1 MMKKLLLAAF
11 LTTAL
16 FSGLN
21 YSIYAQAANAVELE
35 TLNQGQVKN
44 IIRVNSENEL
54 PKDGTTYTL
63 VYSKQHCK
71 LPDEPEKTTG
81 TSQNTTTATTST
93 STSQDTTTTTAS
105 TSTSQEVT
113 TASSSTTETHNTTTS
128 STVVTNPV
136 VPTTNSSTTE
146 ANNTTTTSMNEATQ
160 KKTTES
166 APQTTS
172 ALTSVLKAQVKQ
184 SLPQTGT
191 QKSVAVVLTAGVLV
205 ALAFLMIKY
214 HKKKV
219 WMVLLIT
226 ASVTSLYNLRNVM
239 AQNETKV
246 TTIPVTTFIP
256 TSDHCLYGYI
266 IIPKNSETTKSE
278 TSKGEPLVFEKPE
291 FKGGV
296 PGMPEVHENP
306 EFNGGVVPNEAPIHD
321 KPSIEVTMEEP
332 IFESSSVET
341 TAGTSTEPETEPEPT
356 TTTEFEPTTAEASAN
371 N

>member
-1 MMKKLLLAAF
+1 MMKKLLLLAAF

-71 LPDEPEKTTG
+71 LPDEPEKTSEVITG
-81 TSQNTTTATTST
+81 TSQNTTTVTR
-93 STSQDTTTTTAS
+93 
-105 TSTSQEVT
+105 QEVT
-113 TASSSTTETHNTTTS
+113 TTSSSTTE
-128 STVVTNPV
+128 
-136 VPTTNSSTTE
+136 
-146 ANNTTTTSMNEATQ
+146 TQ

-166 APQTTS
+166 APQTT
-172 ALTSVLKAQVKQ
+172 TFTTVLKNQVKQ

-191 QKSVAVVLTAGVLV
+191 QKSVTVVLTAGVLV

-246 TTIPVTTFIP
+246 TTIPVTTFVP
-256 TSDHCLYGYI
+256 TPDHCLYGYI
-266 IIPKNSETTKSE
+266 IIPNTSEATTITTE
-278 TSKGEPLVFEKPE
+278 KGD
-291 FKGGV
+291 
-296 PGMPEVHENP
+296 PEVL
-306 EFNGGVVPNEAPIHD
+306 D
-321 KPSIEVTMEEP
+321 KPSIEIPTTAGTSTEPTVNTATTTTSTEPTTTTEATSAEP

-341 TAGTSTEPETEPEPT
+341 TAGTSTEPTTEAEPT
-356 TTTEFEPTTAEASAN
+356 TTTEFEPTTTEASAN

>member
-1 MMKKLLLAAF
+1 MIKKLLLSTAF

-21 YSIYAQAANAVELE
+21 YSIYAQAVNTVELE

-44 IIRVNSENEL
+44 IILVNSENDL

-71 LPDEPEKTTG
+71 LPDEPEKTSEVTTG
-81 TSQNTTTATTST
+81 TSQNTTTST
-93 STSQDTTTTTAS
+93 N
-105 TSTSQEVT
+105 QEVSAT
-113 TASSSTTETHNTTTS
+113 SSSTTE
-128 STVVTNPV
+128 
-136 VPTTNSSTTE
+136 
-146 ANNTTTTSMNEATQ
+146 TQ

-166 APQTTS
+166 APQTTTT
-172 ALTSVLKAQVKQ
+172 LTTVFKAQVKQ

-191 QKSVAVVLTAGVLV
+191 QKSVAIVLTAGVLV
-205 ALAFLMIKY
+205 GLAFLMIKY

-246 TTIPVTTFIP
+246 TTIPVTTFVP

-266 IIPKNSETTKSE
+266 IIPNTSETTKNLA
-278 TSKGEPLVFEKPE
+278 TTTTVGTATEPTV
-291 FKGGV
+291 
-296 PGMPEVHENP
+296 
-306 EFNGGVVPNEAPIHD
+306 
-321 KPSIEVTMEEP
+321 
-332 IFESSSVET
+332 T
-341 TAGTSTEPETEPEPT
+341 TATTTTSTEPT
-356 TTTEFEPTTAEASAN
+356 TTTAGTATEATVTTATTTTSTEPTTTTTTSTEASEVESTKATTN
-371 N
+371 TEATTTEPTTTEPTTTN

>member
-1 MMKKLLLAAF
+1 MIKKLLLSATF

-16 FSGLN
+16 FTGLN
-21 YSIYAQAANAVELE
+21 YSIYAQAVNTVELE

-71 LPDEPEKTTG
+71 LPDEPEKT
-81 TSQNTTTATTST
+81 S
-93 STSQDTTTTTAS
+93 
-105 TSTSQEVT
+105 EVT
-113 TASSSTTETHNTTTS
+113 TTSSSTTET
-128 STVVTNPV
+128 
-136 VPTTNSSTTE
+136 
-146 ANNTTTTSMNEATQ
+146 Q
-160 KKTTES
+160 KKTTDS
-166 APQTTS
+166 APQTT
-172 ALTSVLKAQVKQ
+172 TTFTTVLKNQVKQ

-205 ALAFLMIKY
+205 GLAFLMIKY

-246 TTIPVTTFIP
+246 TTIPVTTFVP

-266 IIPKNSETTKSE
+266 IIPNTSETTKITTE
-278 TSKGEPLVFEKPE
+278 KGQPEILDKPE
-291 FKGGV
+291 FTAEKGQ
-296 PGMPEVHENP
+296 PEVLDKP
-306 EFNGGVVPNEAPIHD
+306 EFTTEKGQPEVLD
-321 KPSIEVTMEEP
+321 KPEFTTEKGLPETQSELPEYVGTATEP
-332 IFESSSVET
+332 TVT
-341 TAGTSTEPETEPEPT
+341 TATTTTSTEPTTPTEATTEATT
-356 TTTEFEPTTAEASAN
+356 TTTEASTN

>member
-1 MMKKLLLAAF
+1 MIKKLLLSATF

-16 FSGLN
+16 FTGLN
-21 YSIYAQAANAVELE
+21 YSIYAQAVNTVELE

-71 LPDEPEKTTG
+71 LPDEPEKT
-81 TSQNTTTATTST
+81 S
-93 STSQDTTTTTAS
+93 
-105 TSTSQEVT
+105 EVT
-113 TASSSTTETHNTTTS
+113 TTSSSTTET
-128 STVVTNPV
+128 
-136 VPTTNSSTTE
+136 
-146 ANNTTTTSMNEATQ
+146 Q
-160 KKTTES
+160 KKTTDS
-166 APQTTS
+166 APQTT
-172 ALTSVLKAQVKQ
+172 TTFTTVLKNQVKQ

-205 ALAFLMIKY
+205 GLAFLMIKY

-246 TTIPVTTFIP
+246 TTIPVTTFVP

-266 IIPKNSETTKSE
+266 IIPNTSETTKITTE
-278 TSKGEPLVFEKPE
+278 KGQPEILDKPE
-291 FKGGV
+291 FTAEKGQ
-296 PGMPEVHENP
+296 PEVLDKP
-306 EFNGGVVPNEAPIHD
+306 EFTTEKGLPETQSELPEYVGTA
-321 KPSIEVTMEEP
+321 TEP
-332 IFESSSVET
+332 TVT
-341 TAGTSTEPETEPEPT
+341 TATTTTSTEPTTPTEATT
-356 TTTEFEPTTAEASAN
+356 TTTEASTN

>member
-1 MMKKLLLAAF
+1 MIKKLLLSATF

-16 FSGLN
+16 FSSLN

-71 LPDEPEKTTG
+71 LPDEPEKTSEVTTG
-81 TSQNTTTATTST
+81 TSQNTTTV
-93 STSQDTTTTTAS
+93 
-105 TSTSQEVT
+105 TSQEVT
-113 TASSSTTETHNTTTS
+113 TTISK
-128 STVVTNPV
+128 
-136 VPTTNSSTTE
+136 
-146 ANNTTTTSMNEATQ
+146 NEATQ

-166 APQTTS
+166 TPQTTT
-172 ALTSVLKAQVKQ
+172 LTTVLKTQAKQ

-191 QKSVAVVLTAGVLV
+191 QKSIAVVLTAGVLV
-205 ALAFLMIKY
+205 GLAFLMIKY

-246 TTIPVTTFIP
+246 TTIPVTTFVP

-266 IIPKNSETTKSE
+266 IIPKNSETTKFE

-291 FKGGV
+291 FEGGV
-296 PGMPEVHENP
+296 PGMPEVHEKSEFNGGTP
-306 EFNGGVVPNEAPIHD
+306 GMPEVYDKPEFKGGVPGMPEVYDKHEFNGGVVPNEAPIHD
-321 KPSIEVTMEEP
+321 KPSIETTVEEP

-341 TAGTSTEPETEPEPT
+341 TTTAGTSTEPEAEPEPT
-356 TTTEFEPTTAEASAN
+356 TTTETEPTTYTGS
-371 N
+371 

>member
-1 MMKKLLLAAF
+1 MIKKLLLSATF

-16 FSGLN
+16 FTGLN
-21 YSIYAQAANAVELE
+21 YSIYAQAVNTVELE

-71 LPDEPEKTTG
+71 LPDEPEKT
-81 TSQNTTTATTST
+81 S
-93 STSQDTTTTTAS
+93 
-105 TSTSQEVT
+105 EVT
-113 TASSSTTETHNTTTS
+113 TTSSSTTET
-128 STVVTNPV
+128 
-136 VPTTNSSTTE
+136 
-146 ANNTTTTSMNEATQ
+146 Q
-160 KKTTES
+160 KKTTDS
-166 APQTTS
+166 APQTT
-172 ALTSVLKAQVKQ
+172 TTFTTVLKNQVKQ

-205 ALAFLMIKY
+205 GLAFLMIKY

-246 TTIPVTTFIP
+246 TTIPVTTFVP

-266 IIPKNSETTKSE
+266 IIPNTSETTKITTE
-278 TSKGEPLVFEKPE
+278 KGQPEILDKPE
-291 FKGGV
+291 FTAEKGQ
-296 PGMPEVHENP
+296 PEVLDKP
-306 EFNGGVVPNEAPIHD
+306 EFTTEKGLPETQSELPEYVGTA
-321 KPSIEVTMEEP
+321 TEP
-332 IFESSSVET
+332 TVT
-341 TAGTSTEPETEPEPT
+341 TATTTTSTEPTTPTEATT
-356 TTTEFEPTTAEASAN
+356 TTTEATTTTTTTEASAN

>member
-1 MMKKLLLAAF
+1 MIKKLLLSATF

-16 FSGLN
+16 FTGLN
-21 YSIYAQAANAVELE
+21 YSIYAQAVNTVELE

-71 LPDEPEKTTG
+71 LPDEPEKT
-81 TSQNTTTATTST
+81 S
-93 STSQDTTTTTAS
+93 
-105 TSTSQEVT
+105 EVT
-113 TASSSTTETHNTTTS
+113 TTSSSTTE
-128 STVVTNPV
+128 
-136 VPTTNSSTTE
+136 
-146 ANNTTTTSMNEATQ
+146 TQ

-166 APQTTS
+166 APQTT
-172 ALTSVLKAQVKQ
+172 TTFTTVLKNQVKQ

-205 ALAFLMIKY
+205 GLAFLMIKY

-246 TTIPVTTFIP
+246 TTIPVTTFVP

-266 IIPKNSETTKSE
+266 IIPNTSETTKITTE
-278 TSKGEPLVFEKPE
+278 KGQPEILDKPE
-291 FKGGV
+291 FTAEKGQ
-296 PGMPEVHENP
+296 PEVLDKP
-306 EFNGGVVPNEAPIHD
+306 EFTTEKGLPETQSELPEYVGTA
-321 KPSIEVTMEEP
+321 TEP
-332 IFESSSVET
+332 TVT
-341 TAGTSTEPETEPEPT
+341 TATTTTSTEPTTEATT
-356 TTTEFEPTTAEASAN
+356 TTTEATTTTTEASTN

>member
-1 MMKKLLLAAF
+1 MIKKLILSATF

-71 LPDEPEKTTG
+71 LPDEPEKTSEVTTG
-81 TSQNTTTATTST
+81 TSQNTTTV
-93 STSQDTTTTTAS
+93 
-105 TSTSQEVT
+105 TSQEVT
-113 TASSSTTETHNTTTS
+113 TTSSSTTE
-128 STVVTNPV
+128 
-136 VPTTNSSTTE
+136 
-146 ANNTTTTSMNEATQ
+146 TQ

-166 APQTTS
+166 APQTT
-172 ALTSVLKAQVKQ
+172 TTFTTVLKNQVKQ

-191 QKSVAVVLTAGVLV
+191 QKSVTVILTAGVLV

-246 TTIPVTTFIP
+246 TTTVTTFVP

-266 IIPKNSETTKSE
+266 IIPNTSETTKISTE
-278 TSKGEPLVFEKPE
+278 KGQPEILDKPE
-291 FKGGV
+291 FTAEKGQPEVLDKPEFTTEKGQPEVLDKPEFTTEKGV
-296 PGMPEVHENP
+296 PETQSELPEYV
-306 EFNGGVVPNEAPIHD
+306 GTA
-321 KPSIEVTMEEP
+321 TEP
-332 IFESSSVET
+332 ITET
-341 TAGTSTEPETEPEPT
+341 EPT
-356 TTTEFEPTTAEASAN
+356 TTTEFEPTTTTIASAN

>member
-1 MMKKLLLAAF
+1 MMKKLLLLAAF

-71 LPDEPEKTTG
+71 LPDEPEKTSEVITG
-81 TSQNTTTATTST
+81 TSQNTTTVTR
-93 STSQDTTTTTAS
+93 
-105 TSTSQEVT
+105 QEVT
-113 TASSSTTETHNTTTS
+113 TTSSSTTE
-128 STVVTNPV
+128 
-136 VPTTNSSTTE
+136 
-146 ANNTTTTSMNEATQ
+146 TQ

-166 APQTTS
+166 APQTT
-172 ALTSVLKAQVKQ
+172 ALTTVLKAQVKQ

-306 EFNGGVVPNEAPIHD
+306 EFNGGTPGMPEVHENPEFNGGVVPNEAPIHD

>member
-1 MMKKLLLAAF
+1 MIKKLLLSATF

-16 FSGLN
+16 FTGLN
-21 YSIYAQAANAVELE
+21 YSIYAQAVNTVELE

-71 LPDEPEKTTG
+71 LPDEPEKT
-81 TSQNTTTATTST
+81 S
-93 STSQDTTTTTAS
+93 
-105 TSTSQEVT
+105 EVT
-113 TASSSTTETHNTTTS
+113 TTSSSTTET
-128 STVVTNPV
+128 
-136 VPTTNSSTTE
+136 
-146 ANNTTTTSMNEATQ
+146 Q
-160 KKTTES
+160 KKTTDS
-166 APQTTS
+166 APQTT
-172 ALTSVLKAQVKQ
+172 TTFTTVLKNQVKQ

-205 ALAFLMIKY
+205 GLAFLMIKY

-246 TTIPVTTFIP
+246 TTTTVTTFVP

-266 IIPKNSETTKSE
+266 IIPNTSETTKISTE
-278 TSKGEPLVFEKPE
+278 KGQPEILDKPE
-291 FKGGV
+291 FTAEKGQ
-296 PGMPEVHENP
+296 PEVLDKP
-306 EFNGGVVPNEAPIHD
+306 EFTTEKGQPEVLD
-321 KPSIEVTMEEP
+321 KPEFTTEKGLPETQSELPEYVGTATEP
-332 IFESSSVET
+332 TVT
-341 TAGTSTEPETEPEPT
+341 TATTTTSTEPTTPTEATTEATT
-356 TTTEFEPTTAEASAN
+356 TTTEASTN

>member
-1 MMKKLLLAAF
+1 MIKKLLLSATF

-21 YSIYAQAANAVELE
+21 YSIYAQATNAVELE

-71 LPDEPEKTTG
+71 LPDEPEKTSEVTTG
-81 TSQNTTTATTST
+81 TSQNITTATT
-93 STSQDTTTTTAS
+93 S

-146 ANNTTTTSMNEATQ
+146 TKNTTTASINEESQ

-166 APQTTS
+166 VPQTTS

-191 QKSVAVVLTAGVLV
+191 QKSVAVILTAGVLV
-205 ALAFLMIKY
+205 GLAFLMIKY

-246 TTIPVTTFIP
+246 TTIPVTTFVP
-256 TSDHCLYGYI
+256 TKEYCLVGYI
-266 IIPKNSETTKSE
+266 IIPNTSETTKNLA
-278 TSKGEPLVFEKPE
+278 TTTTVGTATEPTV
-291 FKGGV
+291 
-296 PGMPEVHENP
+296 NS
-306 EFNGGVVPNEAPIHD
+306 A
-321 KPSIEVTMEEP
+321 
-332 IFESSSVET
+332 T
-341 TAGTSTEPETEPEPT
+341 TTTSTEPT
-356 TTTEFEPTTAEASAN
+356 TTTTTTTTTEATTTVGTATEPTVNSATTTTSTEPTTTKASAN

>member
-1 MMKKLLLAAF
+1 MIKKLLLSATF

-16 FSGLN
+16 FTGLN
-21 YSIYAQAANAVELE
+21 YSIYAQAVNTVELE

-71 LPDEPEKTTG
+71 LPDEPEKT
-81 TSQNTTTATTST
+81 S
-93 STSQDTTTTTAS
+93 
-105 TSTSQEVT
+105 EVT
-113 TASSSTTETHNTTTS
+113 TTSSSTTET
-128 STVVTNPV
+128 
-136 VPTTNSSTTE
+136 
-146 ANNTTTTSMNEATQ
+146 Q
-160 KKTTES
+160 KKTTDS
-166 APQTTS
+166 APQTT
-172 ALTSVLKAQVKQ
+172 TTFTTVLKNQVKQ

-205 ALAFLMIKY
+205 GLAFLMIKY

-246 TTIPVTTFIP
+246 TTIPVTTFVP

-266 IIPKNSETTKSE
+266 IIPNTSETTKITTE
-278 TSKGEPLVFEKPE
+278 KGQPEILDKPE
-291 FKGGV
+291 FTAEKGQ
-296 PGMPEVHENP
+296 PEVLDKP
-306 EFNGGVVPNEAPIHD
+306 EFTTEKGLPETQSELPEYVGTA
-321 KPSIEVTMEEP
+321 TEP
-332 IFESSSVET
+332 TVT
-341 TAGTSTEPETEPEPT
+341 TATTTTSTEATTEATTTTT
-356 TTTEFEPTTAEASAN
+356 TTTEASTN

>member
-1 MMKKLLLAAF
+1 MIKKLLLSATF

-16 FSGLN
+16 FTGLN
-21 YSIYAQAANAVELE
+21 YSIYAQAVNTVELE

-71 LPDEPEKTTG
+71 LPDEPEKT
-81 TSQNTTTATTST
+81 S
-93 STSQDTTTTTAS
+93 
-105 TSTSQEVT
+105 EVT
-113 TASSSTTETHNTTTS
+113 TTSSSTTET
-128 STVVTNPV
+128 
-136 VPTTNSSTTE
+136 
-146 ANNTTTTSMNEATQ
+146 Q
-160 KKTTES
+160 KKTTDS
-166 APQTTS
+166 APQTT
-172 ALTSVLKAQVKQ
+172 TTFTTVLKNQVKQ

-205 ALAFLMIKY
+205 GLAFLMIKY

-246 TTIPVTTFIP
+246 TTIPVTTFVP

-266 IIPKNSETTKSE
+266 IIPNTSETTKITTE
-278 TSKGEPLVFEKPE
+278 KGQPEILDKPE
-291 FKGGV
+291 FTTEKGL
-296 PGMPEVHENP
+296 PETQSELP
-306 EFNGGVVPNEAPIHD
+306 EYVGTA
-321 KPSIEVTMEEP
+321 TEP
-332 IFESSSVET
+332 TVT
-341 TAGTSTEPETEPEPT
+341 TATTTTSTEPTTPTEATTEATT
-356 TTTEFEPTTAEASAN
+356 TTTEASTN

>member
-1 MMKKLLLAAF
+1 MIKKLLLSATF

-21 YSIYAQAANAVELE
+21 YSIYAQAANAIELE
-35 TLNQGQVKN
+35 TLNQEQVKN

-71 LPDEPEKTTG
+71 LPDKPEITSEVTTITTEKGDPEVLYKPSIEIPTTAG
-81 TSQNTTTATTST
+81 TLTETYNTTTTSK
-93 STSQDTTTTTAS
+93 
-105 TSTSQEVT
+105 
-113 TASSSTTETHNTTTS
+113 
-128 STVVTNPV
+128 VVPNSV

-146 ANNTTTTSMNEATQ
+146 ANNTTTASMNEATQ
-160 KKTTES
+160 KKTTER
-166 APQTTS
+166 APQTT
-172 ALTSVLKAQVKQ
+172 ALTTVLKAQVKQ

-219 WMVLLIT
+219 WMVLLLT

-246 TTIPVTTFIP
+246 TTIPVTTFVP
-256 TSDHCLYGYI
+256 TLDHCLYGYI
-266 IIPKNSETTKSE
+266 IIPNTSETPKISTE
-278 TSKGEPLVFEKPE
+278 KGQPEILNKPE
-291 FKGGV
+291 F
-296 PGMPEVHENP
+296 
-306 EFNGGVVPNEAPIHD
+306 
-321 KPSIEVTMEEP
+321 
-332 IFESSSVET
+332 
-341 TAGTSTEPETEPEPT
+341 
-356 TTTEFEPTTAEASAN
+356 TAEKG
-371 N
+371 

>member
-1 MMKKLLLAAF
+1 MIKKLILSATF

-71 LPDEPEKTTG
+71 LPDEPEKTSEVTTG
-81 TSQNTTTATTST
+81 TSQNITTATTST
-93 STSQDTTTTTAS
+93 STSQ
-105 TSTSQEVT
+105 EVT
-113 TASSSTTETHNTTTS
+113 TTSSSTTE
-128 STVVTNPV
+128 
-136 VPTTNSSTTE
+136 
-146 ANNTTTTSMNEATQ
+146 TQ

-166 APQTTS
+166 APQTT
-172 ALTSVLKAQVKQ
+172 TTFTTVLKNQVKQ

-191 QKSVAVVLTAGVLV
+191 QKSVTVILTAGVLV

-246 TTIPVTTFIP
+246 TTTTVTTFVP

-266 IIPKNSETTKSE
+266 IIPNTSETTKISTE
-278 TSKGEPLVFEKPE
+278 KGQPEILDKPE
-291 FKGGV
+291 FTAEKGQPKVLDKPEFTTEKGQPEVLDKPEFTTEKGV
-296 PGMPEVHENP
+296 PETQSELPEYV
-306 EFNGGVVPNEAPIHD
+306 GTA
-321 KPSIEVTMEEP
+321 TEP
-332 IFESSSVET
+332 I
-341 TAGTSTEPETEPEPT
+341 TEAEPT
-356 TTTEFEPTTAEASAN
+356 TTIASAN

>member
-1 MMKKLLLAAF
+1 MIKKLILSATF

-71 LPDEPEKTTG
+71 LPDEPEKTSEVTTG
-81 TSQNTTTATTST
+81 TSQNITTATTST
-93 STSQDTTTTTAS
+93 STSQ
-105 TSTSQEVT
+105 EVT
-113 TASSSTTETHNTTTS
+113 TTSSSTTE
-128 STVVTNPV
+128 
-136 VPTTNSSTTE
+136 
-146 ANNTTTTSMNEATQ
+146 TQ

-166 APQTTS
+166 APQTT
-172 ALTSVLKAQVKQ
+172 TTFTTVLKNQVKQ

-191 QKSVAVVLTAGVLV
+191 QKSVTVILTAGVLV

-246 TTIPVTTFIP
+246 TTTTVTTFVP

-266 IIPKNSETTKSE
+266 IIPNTSETTKISTE
-278 TSKGEPLVFEKPE
+278 KGQPEILDKPE
-291 FKGGV
+291 FTAEKGQPEVLDKPEFTTEKGV
-296 PGMPEVHENP
+296 PETQSELPEYV
-306 EFNGGVVPNEAPIHD
+306 G
-321 KPSIEVTMEEP
+321 
-332 IFESSSVET
+332 
-341 TAGTSTEPETEPEPT
+341 TAT
-356 TTTEFEPTTAEASAN
+356 
-371 N
+371 